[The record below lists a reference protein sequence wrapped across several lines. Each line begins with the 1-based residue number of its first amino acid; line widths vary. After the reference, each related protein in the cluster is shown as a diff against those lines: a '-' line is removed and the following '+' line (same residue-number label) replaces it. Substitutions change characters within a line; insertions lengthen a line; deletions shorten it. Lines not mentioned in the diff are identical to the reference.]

1 MCCLQVKA
9 FEAADAPPPVV
20 KPGAKPI
27 DGPSGSR
34 PALLEAVQQELGV
47 MQDDDPREGGGGG
60 DSQAVGGEGQQRKRR
75 RLLTTSTG
83 VPLYTKPL
91 PGQLGGPYAFCVCC
105 WCWCGWLLGGACC
118 WLLTAL
124 RAMQACAALVW
135 DSRRCRCDPR
145 AAPLPCVCRHAGG
158 DGTQPRQ
165 ALRRQLPRGLP

>member
-1 MCCLQVKA
+1 V
-9 FEAADAPPPVV
+9 FEAADAAPPVV

-27 DGPSGSR
+27 DGPTGSR

-91 PGQLGGPYAFCVCC
+91 PGQLRVAHASCVCC
-105 WCWCGWLLGGACC
+105 YCCVAQAGALTWFLAVHADCTACHASMCC
-118 WLLTAL
+118 
-124 RAMQACAALVW
+124 
-135 DSRRCRCDPR
+135 
-145 AAPLPCVCRHAGG
+145 AGV
-158 DGTQPRQ
+158 
-165 ALRRQLPRGLP
+165 RQLALEV